1 MEKSLEENRL
11 KDSFDKLIENT
22 SRNLKITK
30 KTLRVSF
37 NMDSSVENSRYDTG
51 ILEENYKN
59 CLKKKCNWE
68 CSSPTSYNSSSAAEL
83 FDCPLSPIE
92 SSMILDPIIC
102 TNGNR
107 EDAERKKKMQKTEC
121 FGILTPDMAYRKGRR
136 LITQGRKS
144 FFLKTLI
151 KNDRFF
157 EQDVLRYCDQ
167 FKPYPFNTAYAQYK
181 MLNAVKIGE
190 GTYGEVFRYTSKKNA
205 EDVILKIIPIEGH
218 IEINGEKQKTFSE
231 IMPEIIITKIMS
243 GLQGT
248 NTNCTNG
255 FTSMHKILAATAF
268 AQSNRPSS
276 RPFVFCFRIYGMF
289 SRAHS
294 SCGIQPYVVRK
305 GIHYEKNLMLFG
317 QLHRPNGIDMLAFTK
332 MHSTYIMY

>member
-1 MEKSLEENRL
+1 
-11 KDSFDKLIENT
+11 
-22 SRNLKITK
+22 
-30 KTLRVSF
+30 
-37 NMDSSVENSRYDTG
+37 
-51 ILEENYKN
+51 
-59 CLKKKCNWE
+59 
-68 CSSPTSYNSSSAAEL
+68 
-83 FDCPLSPIE
+83 
-92 SSMILDPIIC
+92 MILDPIIC

-144 FFLKTLI
+144 FVLKTLI

-255 FTSMHKILAATAF
+255 FTSMHKVSVIEGKYPNHFINLWERYDHEKGSENDHPKCFDNNQLFVIFELKFGGCDMSNFKFLNSEQAYYSLKQIILTLAVGEVEFQFEHRDLHCGNILIQSTSKKHIRFKLRNTELHVPSKGVNITIIDYTLSRVTIDGCLYFNDLSNDNELFHATGDY
-268 AQSNRPSS
+268 QYD
-276 RPFVFCFRIYGMF
+276 IYRMM
-289 SRAHS
+289 RNEL
-294 SCGIQPYVVRK
+294 K
-305 GIHYEKNLMLFG
+305 
-317 QLHRPNGIDMLAFTK
+317 
-332 MHSTYIMY
+332 